1 MPLSWLKEKA
11 TKRSRESSS
20 SLVKDDEDGGSG
32 VSTPGDVGGSDQP
45 RLNSSREASA
55 LGPGGVG
62 GLAAPGPGARPRLV
76 FHAQLAHGSATGR
89 VEGFANVRE
98 LYEKIAHA
106 FGISPAEILFCT
118 LNSHKVDMQRLLGG
132 QIGLEDFIFAHV
144 KGHAKEVSIVKSEEA
159 LGLTITDNGAGYA
172 FIKVRGRGGGDGG
185 GGERLWGVGG

>member
-32 VSTPGDVGGSDQP
+32 VSTPGDVGVSDQP

-106 FGISPAEILFCT
+106 FGISPAE
-118 LNSHKVDMQRLLGG
+118 
-132 QIGLEDFIFAHV
+132 
-144 KGHAKEVSIVKSEEA
+144 
-159 LGLTITDNGAGYA
+159 
-172 FIKVRGRGGGDGG
+172 
-185 GGERLWGVGG
+185 